1 MIYLLKK
8 SGLSCRG
15 FHIPDF
21 VDYTI
26 PPLSTSFNIFLC
38 ALYYWE
44 LIVISRV
51 LIRFRFDYFGGKN
64 SLVGVYFHQEAL
76 NTWSSHYFWCSEWV
90 VDPLWSSI
98 INFFIVFPSHKHCV
112 CSLFHQ
118 ELQDD
123 DILSFLHLLTDT
135 LLYKEKIPLDNYQ
148 FSQGTV
154 DIRKAQYIFDSFFLF
169 ISFRKK

>member
-1 MIYLLKK
+1 M
-8 SGLSCRG
+8 
-15 FHIPDF
+15 
-21 VDYTI
+21 
-26 PPLSTSFNIFLC
+26 
-38 ALYYWE
+38 
-44 LIVISRV
+44 
-51 LIRFRFDYFGGKN
+51 
-64 SLVGVYFHQEAL
+64 
-76 NTWSSHYFWCSEWV
+76 SHYFWCSEWV

-98 INFFIVFPSHKHCV
+98 INFFIVFPSRKHCV

-169 ISFRKK
+169 ISFRKKWVGLLSSSKCHQQVLPPPTGEGIIMNSWILNLGRYEVSSNCRFCLF